1 MPKKQKSPIFAG
13 NIFISMMNKT
23 FVSLVLSLLLSL
35 SAHAQQDRKALR
47 DSLKLAV
54 EALAYHPDSVDLRLR
69 KAAWNMQLGE
79 WQYAKDEYD
88 WVISR
93 HPDHL
98 AARYYRAYANMQLR
112 RYNFARLDYENV
124 LRVVPGN
131 LDARLGLA
139 LLNQKDH
146 HYTEAMDGVNLL
158 IASYPDS
165 ATAWAARAGIE
176 KERDMKE
183 LAVYDYG
190 EALRREPDNRDWLLA
205 RADLLIALHRY
216 NEARKDLDRLVAL
229 GVSRGQLRD
238 MYRQTKE

>member
-1 MPKKQKSPIFAG
+1 MKNRP
-13 NIFISMMNKT
+13 
-23 FVSLVLSLLLSL
+23 FVALALGLMLSLT
-35 SAHAQQDRKALR
+35 ARAQEDRKALR
-47 DSLKLAV
+47 DSLRQAMEQLS
-54 EALAYHPDSVDLRLR
+54 YHPDSVELRLR

-88 WVISR
+88 WVINH
-93 HPDHL
+93 HPDNL
-98 AARYYRAYANMQLR
+98 AARYYRAYANTQLR

-124 LRVVPGN
+124 LRLVPGN
-131 LDARLGLA
+131 FDARLGLA

-158 IASYPDS
+158 VASYPDS

-190 EALRREPDNRDWLLA
+190 EALRREPGNRDWLLA
-205 RADLLIALHRY
+205 RADLLIALRRY
-216 NEARKDLDRLVAL
+216 DEARKDLDRLVAM
-229 GVSRGQLRD
+229 GVSRGELKE
-238 MYRQTKE
+238 MYKQAKE

>member
-1 MPKKQKSPIFAG
+1 
-13 NIFISMMNKT
+13 MMNNRT
-23 FVSLVLSLLLSL
+23 FLVMALSLLLRLPSL
-35 SAHAQQDRKALR
+35 AQEDRKALR
-47 DSLKLAV
+47 DSLKLAM
-54 EALAYHPDSVDLRLR
+54 EQLSYHPDSVDLRLR

-88 WVISR
+88 RVINH
-93 HPDHL
+93 HPDNL
-98 AARYYRAYANMQLR
+98 AARYYRAYANTQLR
-112 RYNFARLDYENV
+112 RYNFARLDYETV

-131 LDARLGLA
+131 FDARLGLA

-146 HYTEAMDGVNLL
+146 HYTEAMDGVNMLV
-158 IASYPDS
+158 STYPDS

-183 LAVYDYG
+183 LAAYDYG

-205 RADLLIALHRY
+205 RADLLIALRRY
-216 NEARKDLDRLVAL
+216 DEARKDLDRLIVL

-238 MYRQTKE
+238 MYRQAKE

>member
-1 MPKKQKSPIFAG
+1 MKKRIFAALALG
-13 NIFISMMNKT
+13 
-23 FVSLVLSLLLSL
+23 LLLGL
-35 SAHAQQDRKALR
+35 SAQAQEDRKALR
-47 DSLKLAV
+47 DSLKQAMEELS
-54 EALAYHPDSVDLRLR
+54 YHPDSVELRLR

-88 WVISR
+88 WVISH
-93 HPDHL
+93 HPDNL
-98 AARYYRAYANMQLR
+98 AARYYRAYANTQLR

-158 IASYPDS
+158 VSSYPDS

-216 NEARKDLDRLVAL
+216 EEARKDLDRLVEI
-229 GVSRGQLRD
+229 GVARGELRE
-238 MYRQTKE
+238 MYRKAKG

>member
-1 MPKKQKSPIFAG
+1 MKKRTFAALALG
-13 NIFISMMNKT
+13 
-23 FVSLVLSLLLSL
+23 LLLGL
-35 SAHAQQDRKALR
+35 SAQAQEDRKALR
-47 DSLKLAV
+47 DSLKQAMEELS
-54 EALAYHPDSVDLRLR
+54 YHPDSVELRLR

-88 WVISR
+88 WVISH
-93 HPDHL
+93 HPDNL
-98 AARYYRAYANMQLR
+98 AARYYRAYANTQLR

-131 LDARLGLA
+131 FDARLGLA

-158 IASYPDS
+158 VSSYPDS

-190 EALRREPDNRDWLLA
+190 EALHREPDNRDWLLA
-205 RADLLIALHRY
+205 RADLLIALRRY
-216 NEARKDLDRLVAL
+216 EEARKDLDRLVEI
-229 GVSRGQLRD
+229 GVARGELRE
-238 MYRQTKE
+238 MYRKAKG

>member
-1 MPKKQKSPIFAG
+1 MKKRIFAALALG
-13 NIFISMMNKT
+13 
-23 FVSLVLSLLLSL
+23 LLLGL
-35 SAHAQQDRKALR
+35 SVQAQEDRKALR
-47 DSLKLAV
+47 DSLKLAM
-54 EALAYHPDSVDLRLR
+54 EQLSYHPDSVDLRLR

-88 WVISR
+88 WVISH

-98 AARYYRAYANMQLR
+98 AARYYRAYANTQLR

-131 LDARLGLA
+131 FDARLGLA

-158 IASYPDS
+158 VSSYPDS

-205 RADLLIALHRY
+205 RADLLIALRRY
-216 NEARKDLDRLVAL
+216 EEARRDLDRLVEI
-229 GVSRGQLRD
+229 GVARGELRE
-238 MYRQTKE
+238 MYRKAKG

>member
-1 MPKKQKSPIFAG
+1 MKKRTFAA
-13 NIFISMMNKT
+13 
-23 FVSLVLSLLLSL
+23 LVLGLLLGL
-35 SAHAQQDRKALR
+35 SAQAQEDRKALR
-47 DSLKLAV
+47 DSLKQAMEELS
-54 EALAYHPDSVDLRLR
+54 YHPDSVELRLR

-88 WVISR
+88 WVISH
-93 HPDHL
+93 HPDNL
-98 AARYYRAYANMQLR
+98 AARYYRAYANTQLR

-131 LDARLGLA
+131 FDARLGLA

-158 IASYPDS
+158 VSSYPDS
-165 ATAWAARAGIE
+165 ATAWAVRAGIE

-205 RADLLIALHRY
+205 RADLLIALRRY
-216 NEARKDLDRLVAL
+216 EEARKDLDRLVEI
-229 GVSRGQLRD
+229 GVARGELRE
-238 MYRQTKE
+238 MYRKAKG

>member
-1 MPKKQKSPIFAG
+1 
-13 NIFISMMNKT
+13 MMNNRT
-23 FVSLVLSLLLSL
+23 FLVMALSLLLRLPSL
-35 SAHAQQDRKALR
+35 AQEDRKALR
-47 DSLKLAV
+47 DSLKLAM
-54 EALAYHPDSVDLRLR
+54 EQLSYHPDSVDLRLR

-88 WVISR
+88 WVINH
-93 HPDHL
+93 HPDNL
-98 AARYYRAYANMQLR
+98 AARYYRAYANTQLR
-112 RYNFARLDYENV
+112 RYNFARLDYETV

-131 LDARLGLA
+131 FDARLGLA

-146 HYTEAMDGVNLL
+146 HYTEAMDGVNMLV
-158 IASYPDS
+158 STYPDS

-183 LAVYDYG
+183 LAAYDYG

-205 RADLLIALHRY
+205 RADLLIALRRY
-216 NEARKDLDRLVAL
+216 DEARKDLDRLVAL

-238 MYRQTKE
+238 MYRQAKE

>member
-1 MPKKQKSPIFAG
+1 MA
-13 NIFISMMNKT
+13 
-23 FVSLVLSLLLSL
+23 LSLLLRLPSL
-35 SAHAQQDRKALR
+35 AQEDRKALR
-47 DSLKLAV
+47 DSLKLAM
-54 EALAYHPDSVDLRLR
+54 EQLSYHPDSVDLRLR

-88 WVISR
+88 RVINH
-93 HPDHL
+93 HPDNL
-98 AARYYRAYANMQLR
+98 AARYYRAYANTQLR
-112 RYNFARLDYENV
+112 RYNVARLDYETV

-131 LDARLGLA
+131 FDARLGLA

-146 HYTEAMDGVNLL
+146 HYTEAMDGVNMLV
-158 IASYPDS
+158 STYPDS

-183 LAVYDYG
+183 LAAYDYG
-190 EALRREPDNRDWLLA
+190 EALRRQPDNRDWLLA
-205 RADLLIALHRY
+205 RADLLIALRRY
-216 NEARKDLDRLVAL
+216 DEARKDLDRLVAL

>member
-23 FVSLVLSLLLSL
+23 FVTLVLSLLLSL

-54 EALAYHPDSVDLRLR
+54 EALAYHPDSV
-69 KAAWNMQLGE
+69 NMQLGE

-88 WVISR
+88 WVINR

-98 AARYYRAYANMQLR
+98 AARYYRAYANTQLR

-131 LDARLGLA
+131 FDARLGLA

-205 RADLLIALHRY
+205 RADLLIALRRY
-216 NEARKDLDRLVAL
+216 DDARKDLDRLVKL
-229 GVSRGQLRD
+229 GVARGELRD
-238 MYRQTKE
+238 MYKKVKE

>member
-1 MPKKQKSPIFAG
+1 
-13 NIFISMMNKT
+13 MNNRT
-23 FVSLVLSLLLSL
+23 FLVMALSLLLRLPSL
-35 SAHAQQDRKALR
+35 AQEDRKTLR
-47 DSLKLAV
+47 DSLKLAM
-54 EALAYHPDSVDLRLR
+54 EQLSYHPDSVDLRLR

-88 WVISR
+88 WVINH
-93 HPDHL
+93 HPDNL
-98 AARYYRAYANMQLR
+98 AARYYRAYANTQLR
-112 RYNFARLDYENV
+112 RYNFARLDYETV

-131 LDARLGLA
+131 FDARLGLA

-146 HYTEAMDGVNLL
+146 HYTEAMDGVNMLV
-158 IASYPDS
+158 STYPDS

-183 LAVYDYG
+183 LAAYDYG

-238 MYRQTKE
+238 MYRQAKE

>member
-1 MPKKQKSPIFAG
+1 MKKRTFAALALG
-13 NIFISMMNKT
+13 
-23 FVSLVLSLLLSL
+23 LLLGL
-35 SAHAQQDRKALR
+35 SAQAQEDRKALR
-47 DSLKLAV
+47 DSLKQAMEELS
-54 EALAYHPDSVDLRLR
+54 YHPDSVELRLR
-69 KAAWNMQLGE
+69 KAAWNMQLDE

-88 WVISR
+88 WVISH
-93 HPDHL
+93 HPDNL
-98 AARYYRAYANMQLR
+98 AARYYRAYANTQLR

-131 LDARLGLA
+131 FDARLGLA

-158 IASYPDS
+158 VSSYPNS

-205 RADLLIALHRY
+205 RADLLIALRRY
-216 NEARKDLDRLVAL
+216 EEARKDLDRLVEI
-229 GVSRGQLRD
+229 GVARGELRE
-238 MYRQTKE
+238 MYRKAKE

>member
-1 MPKKQKSPIFAG
+1 MKKRIFAALALG
-13 NIFISMMNKT
+13 
-23 FVSLVLSLLLSL
+23 LLLGL
-35 SAHAQQDRKALR
+35 LVQAQEDRKALR
-47 DSLKLAV
+47 DSLKLAM
-54 EALAYHPDSVDLRLR
+54 EQLSYHPDSVDLRLR

-88 WVISR
+88 WVISH

-98 AARYYRAYANMQLR
+98 AARYYRAYANTQLR

-131 LDARLGLA
+131 FDARLGLA

-158 IASYPDS
+158 VSSYPDS

-205 RADLLIALHRY
+205 RADLLIALRRY
-216 NEARKDLDRLVAL
+216 EEARRDLDRLVEI
-229 GVSRGQLRD
+229 GVARGELRE
-238 MYRQTKE
+238 MYRKAKE

>member
-1 MPKKQKSPIFAG
+1 VALALGLLM
-13 NIFISMMNKT
+13 
-23 FVSLVLSLLLSL
+23 SLTMQ
-35 SAHAQQDRKALR
+35 AQEDRKALR
-47 DSLKLAV
+47 DSLKQAMETLS
-54 EALAYHPDSVDLRLR
+54 YHPDSVDLRLR

-88 WVISR
+88 WVIS
-93 HPDHL
+93 HQPDNL
-98 AARYYRAYANMQLR
+98 AARYYRAYANTQLR

-131 LDARLGLA
+131 FDARLGLA

-146 HYTEAMDGVNLL
+146 HYTEAMDGVNMLVS
-158 IASYPDS
+158 SYPDS

-190 EALRREPDNRDWLLA
+190 EALRREPNNRDWLLA
-205 RADLLIALHRY
+205 RADLLIALRRY
-216 NEARKDLDRLVAL
+216 EEARKDLDRLVVL
-229 GVSRGQLRD
+229 GVARGELRE
-238 MYRQTKE
+238 MYKALP

>member
-1 MPKKQKSPIFAG
+1 MKKR
-13 NIFISMMNKT
+13 T
-23 FVSLVLSLLLSL
+23 FTALALGLLLGL
-35 SAHAQQDRKALR
+35 SAQAQEDRKALR
-47 DSLKLAV
+47 DSLKQAMEELS
-54 EALAYHPDSVDLRLR
+54 YHPDSVELRLR

-88 WVISR
+88 WVISH
-93 HPDHL
+93 HPDNL
-98 AARYYRAYANMQLR
+98 AARYYRAYANAQLR

-131 LDARLGLA
+131 FDARLGLA

-158 IASYPDS
+158 VSSYPDS

-205 RADLLIALHRY
+205 RADLLIALRRY
-216 NEARKDLDRLVAL
+216 EEARRDLDRLVEI
-229 GVSRGQLRD
+229 GVARGELRE
-238 MYRQTKE
+238 MYRKAKE

>member
-1 MPKKQKSPIFAG
+1 MKKRIFTALALG
-13 NIFISMMNKT
+13 
-23 FVSLVLSLLLSL
+23 LLLGL
-35 SAHAQQDRKALR
+35 SVQAQEDRKALR
-47 DSLKLAV
+47 DSLKLAM
-54 EALAYHPDSVDLRLR
+54 EQLSYHPDSVDLRLR

-88 WVISR
+88 WVISH

-98 AARYYRAYANMQLR
+98 AARYYRAYANTQLR

-131 LDARLGLA
+131 FDARLGLA

-158 IASYPDS
+158 VSSYPDS

-205 RADLLIALHRY
+205 RADLLIALRRY
-216 NEARKDLDRLVAL
+216 EEARRDLDRLVEI
-229 GVSRGQLRD
+229 GVARGELRD
-238 MYRQTKE
+238 MYRKAKG

>member
-1 MPKKQKSPIFAG
+1 MA
-13 NIFISMMNKT
+13 
-23 FVSLVLSLLLSL
+23 LSLLLCLPSL
-35 SAHAQQDRKALR
+35 AQEDRKALR
-47 DSLKLAV
+47 DSLKQAMETLS
-54 EALAYHPDSVDLRLR
+54 YHPDSVDLRLR

-88 WVISR
+88 WVIS
-93 HPDHL
+93 HQPDNL
-98 AARYYRAYANMQLR
+98 AARYYRAYANTQLR

-131 LDARLGLA
+131 FDARLGLA

-146 HYTEAMDGVNLL
+146 HYTEAMDGVNMLVS
-158 IASYPDS
+158 SYPDS

-190 EALRREPDNRDWLLA
+190 EALRREPNNRDWLLA
-205 RADLLIALHRY
+205 RADLLIALRRY
-216 NEARKDLDRLVAL
+216 EEARKNLDRLVKL
-229 GVSRGQLRD
+229 GVARGELRE
-238 MYRQTKE
+238 MYKALP

>member
-1 MPKKQKSPIFAG
+1 MKKRTFAALALG
-13 NIFISMMNKT
+13 
-23 FVSLVLSLLLSL
+23 LLLGL
-35 SAHAQQDRKALR
+35 SAQAQEDRKALR
-47 DSLKLAV
+47 DSLKQAMEELS
-54 EALAYHPDSVDLRLR
+54 YHPDSVELRLR

-88 WVISR
+88 WVISH
-93 HPDHL
+93 HPDNL
-98 AARYYRAYANMQLR
+98 AARYYRAYANTQLR

-131 LDARLGLA
+131 FDARLGLA

-146 HYTEAMDGVNLL
+146 HYTEAMDGMNLL
-158 IASYPDS
+158 VSSYPDS

-216 NEARKDLDRLVAL
+216 EEARKDLDRLVEI
-229 GVSRGQLRD
+229 GVARGELRE
-238 MYRQTKE
+238 MYRKAKE

>member
-1 MPKKQKSPIFAG
+1 MKKRTFAALALG
-13 NIFISMMNKT
+13 LLM
-23 FVSLVLSLLLSL
+23 SLTMQ
-35 SAHAQQDRKALR
+35 AQEDRKGLR
-47 DSLKLAV
+47 DSLKQAMEELS
-54 EALAYHPDSVDLRLR
+54 YHPDSVELRLR

-88 WVISR
+88 WVISH
-93 HPDHL
+93 HPDNL
-98 AARYYRAYANMQLR
+98 AARYYRAYANTQLR

-131 LDARLGLA
+131 FDARLGLA

-158 IASYPDS
+158 VSSYPDS

-205 RADLLIALHRY
+205 RADLLIALRRY
-216 NEARKDLDRLVAL
+216 EEARKDLDRLVEI
-229 GVSRGQLRD
+229 GVARGELRE
-238 MYRQTKE
+238 MYRKAKG

>member
-1 MPKKQKSPIFAG
+1 MKKRTFAALALG
-13 NIFISMMNKT
+13 
-23 FVSLVLSLLLSL
+23 LLLGL
-35 SAHAQQDRKALR
+35 SAQAQEDRKALR
-47 DSLKLAV
+47 DSLKQAMEELS
-54 EALAYHPDSVDLRLR
+54 YHPDSVELRLR

-88 WVISR
+88 WVISH
-93 HPDHL
+93 HPDNL
-98 AARYYRAYANMQLR
+98 AARYYRAYANTQLR

-131 LDARLGLA
+131 FDARLGLA

-158 IASYPDS
+158 VSSYPDS

-176 KERDMKE
+176 KERDIKE

-205 RADLLIALHRY
+205 RADLLIALRRY
-216 NEARKDLDRLVAL
+216 EEARKDLDRLVAL
-229 GVSRGQLRD
+229 GVARGELRE
-238 MYRQTKE
+238 MYRKAKG

>member
-1 MPKKQKSPIFAG
+1 MKKRTFAALALG
-13 NIFISMMNKT
+13 
-23 FVSLVLSLLLSL
+23 LLLGL
-35 SAHAQQDRKALR
+35 SAQAQEDRKALR
-47 DSLKLAV
+47 DSLKQAMEELS
-54 EALAYHPDSVDLRLR
+54 YHPDSVELRLR

-88 WVISR
+88 WVISH
-93 HPDHL
+93 HPDNL
-98 AARYYRAYANMQLR
+98 AARYYRAYANTQLR

-131 LDARLGLA
+131 FDARLGLA

-146 HYTEAMDGVNLL
+146 HYTEAMDGMNLL
-158 IASYPDS
+158 VSSYPDS

-190 EALRREPDNRDWLLA
+190 EALCREPDNRDWLLA
-205 RADLLIALHRY
+205 RADLLIALRRY
-216 NEARKDLDRLVAL
+216 EEARKDLDRLVEI
-229 GVSRGQLRD
+229 GVAMGELRE
-238 MYRQTKE
+238 MYRKAKG

>member
-1 MPKKQKSPIFAG
+1 MKKRTFAALALG
-13 NIFISMMNKT
+13 
-23 FVSLVLSLLLSL
+23 LLLGL
-35 SAHAQQDRKALR
+35 SAQAQEDRKALR
-47 DSLKLAV
+47 DSLKQAMEELSY
-54 EALAYHPDSVDLRLR
+54 LPDSVELRLR

-88 WVISR
+88 WVISH
-93 HPDHL
+93 HPDNL
-98 AARYYRAYANMQLR
+98 AARYYRAYANTQLR

-131 LDARLGLA
+131 FDARLGLA

-158 IASYPDS
+158 VSSYPDS

-190 EALRREPDNRDWLLA
+190 EALHREPDNRDWLLA

-216 NEARKDLDRLVAL
+216 EEARKDLDRLVAL
-229 GVSRGQLRD
+229 GVARGELRE
-238 MYRQTKE
+238 MYRKAKG

>member
-1 MPKKQKSPIFAG
+1 MKKRIFAALALG
-13 NIFISMMNKT
+13 
-23 FVSLVLSLLLSL
+23 LLLGL
-35 SAHAQQDRKALR
+35 SVQAQEDRKALR
-47 DSLKLAV
+47 DSLKLAM
-54 EALAYHPDSVDLRLR
+54 EQLSYHPDSVDLRLR

-88 WVISR
+88 WVISH

-98 AARYYRAYANMQLR
+98 AARYYRAYANTQLR

-131 LDARLGLA
+131 FDARLGLV

-158 IASYPDS
+158 VSSYPDS

-205 RADLLIALHRY
+205 RADLLIALRRY
-216 NEARKDLDRLVAL
+216 EEARRDLDRLVEI
-229 GVSRGQLRD
+229 GVARGELRD
-238 MYRQTKE
+238 MYRKAKG

>member
-1 MPKKQKSPIFAG
+1 
-13 NIFISMMNKT
+13 MNNRT
-23 FVSLVLSLLLSL
+23 FLVMALSLLLRLPSL
-35 SAHAQQDRKALR
+35 AQEDRKALR
-47 DSLKLAV
+47 DSLKLAM
-54 EALAYHPDSVDLRLR
+54 EQLSYHPDSVDLRLR

-88 WVISR
+88 WVINH
-93 HPDHL
+93 HPDNL
-98 AARYYRAYANMQLR
+98 AARYYRAYANTQLR
-112 RYNFARLDYENV
+112 RYNFARLDYETV

-131 LDARLGLA
+131 FDARLGLA

-146 HYTEAMDGVNLL
+146 HYTEAMDGVNMLV
-158 IASYPDS
+158 STYPDS

-183 LAVYDYG
+183 LAAYDYG

-205 RADLLIALHRY
+205 RADLLIALRRY
-216 NEARKDLDRLVAL
+216 DEARKDLDRLVAL

>member
-1 MPKKQKSPIFAG
+1 MKKR
-13 NIFISMMNKT
+13 T
-23 FVSLVLSLLLSL
+23 FVALALGLLMSLTMQ
-35 SAHAQQDRKALR
+35 AQEDRKALR
-47 DSLKLAV
+47 DSLKQAM
-54 EALAYHPDSVDLRLR
+54 EALSYHPDSVDLRLR

-88 WVISR
+88 WVIS
-93 HPDHL
+93 HQPDNL
-98 AARYYRAYANMQLR
+98 AARYYRAYANTQLR

-131 LDARLGLA
+131 FDARLGLA

-146 HYTEAMDGVNLL
+146 HYTEAMDGVNMLVS
-158 IASYPDS
+158 SYPDS

-190 EALRREPDNRDWLLA
+190 EALRREPNNRDWLLA
-205 RADLLIALHRY
+205 RADLLIALRRY
-216 NEARKDLDRLVAL
+216 EEARKDLDRLVVL
-229 GVSRGQLRD
+229 GVARGELRE
-238 MYRQTKE
+238 MYKALP

>member
-1 MPKKQKSPIFAG
+1 
-13 NIFISMMNKT
+13 MNNRT
-23 FVSLVLSLLLSL
+23 FLVMALSLLLRLPSL
-35 SAHAQQDRKALR
+35 AQEDRKALR
-47 DSLKLAV
+47 DSLKLAM
-54 EALAYHPDSVDLRLR
+54 EQLSYHPDSVDLRLR

-88 WVISR
+88 WVINH
-93 HPDHL
+93 HPDNL
-98 AARYYRAYANMQLR
+98 AARYYRAYANTQLR
-112 RYNFARLDYENV
+112 RYNFARLDYETV

-131 LDARLGLA
+131 FDARLGLA

-146 HYTEAMDGVNLL
+146 HYTEAMDGVNMLV
-158 IASYPDS
+158 STYPDS

-183 LAVYDYG
+183 LAAYDYG
-190 EALRREPDNRDWLLA
+190 EALRRQPDNRDWLLA
-205 RADLLIALHRY
+205 RADLLIALRRY

>member
-1 MPKKQKSPIFAG
+1 MKKR
-13 NIFISMMNKT
+13 T
-23 FVSLVLSLLLSL
+23 FVALALGLLMSLTMQ
-35 SAHAQQDRKALR
+35 AQEDRKALR
-47 DSLKLAV
+47 DSLKQAMETLS
-54 EALAYHPDSVDLRLR
+54 YHPDSVDLRLR

-88 WVISR
+88 WVIS
-93 HPDHL
+93 HQPDNL
-98 AARYYRAYANMQLR
+98 AARYYRAYANTQLR

-131 LDARLGLA
+131 FDARLGLA

-146 HYTEAMDGVNLL
+146 HYTEAMDGVNMLVS
-158 IASYPDS
+158 SYPDS

-190 EALRREPDNRDWLLA
+190 EALRREPNNRDWLLA
-205 RADLLIALHRY
+205 RADLLIALRRY
-216 NEARKDLDRLVAL
+216 EEARKNLDRLVKL
-229 GVSRGQLRD
+229 GVARGELRE
-238 MYRQTKE
+238 MYKALP

>member
-1 MPKKQKSPIFAG
+1 MKKRTFAALALG
-13 NIFISMMNKT
+13 
-23 FVSLVLSLLLSL
+23 LLLGL
-35 SAHAQQDRKALR
+35 SAQAQEDRKALR
-47 DSLKLAV
+47 DSLKQAMEELS
-54 EALAYHPDSVDLRLR
+54 YHPDSVELRLR

-88 WVISR
+88 WVISH
-93 HPDHL
+93 HPDNL
-98 AARYYRAYANMQLR
+98 AARYYRAYANTQLR

-131 LDARLGLA
+131 FDARLGLA

-146 HYTEAMDGVNLL
+146 HYTEAMDGMNLL
-158 IASYPDS
+158 VSSYPDS

-190 EALRREPDNRDWLLA
+190 EALLREPDNRDWLLA
-205 RADLLIALHRY
+205 RADLLIALRRY
-216 NEARKDLDRLVAL
+216 EEARKDLDRLVEI
-229 GVSRGQLRD
+229 GVARGELRE
-238 MYRQTKE
+238 MYRKAKE